1 MKKYFVMFLLS
12 VIAVF
17 AFGQTTDSTAVVTYD
32 FGDSFMEFLKTNL
45 WTLVFV
51 VMYFLSELIG
61 ESEKIPEGS
70 IWRKVVNF
78 LLTLARKKATESPKM
93 KAMKAQMKMEMK
105 ANEPCDTCEEAVE
118 TKETKTPKKKSGK
131 ATKALIVAV
140 LLSSFTIGASAQG
153 VKDAVKGLV
162 KPVTLETINQKQMAK
177 QLRAG
182 SDTLINNDKGVLIL
196 RFGATALGAKTNYSI
211 ADGKFVTSPFTR
223 SGFGLTLSS
232 FMNNEGKVYNNF
244 GFGVYGLFPI
254 TDDPL
259 EQYMSVMA
267 DISAV
272 QLFESFTFNLGIGYD
287 INKNR
292 KASENFFIAPGIKVT
307 F

>member
-1 MKKYFVMFLLS
+1 MKKYFAMFLLF

-17 AFGQTTDSTAVVTYD
+17 TFGQTTDSTAVVTYD

-51 VMYFLSELIG
+51 IMYFLSEWIG

-78 LLTLARKKATESPKM
+78 LLTLARKKATESPKL
-93 KAMKAQMKMEMK
+93 KAMKAQMRMEMK
-105 ANEPCDTCEEAVE
+105 ASEPCDTCETEASP
-118 TKETKTPKKKSGK
+118 KAPKKKSGK

-140 LLSSFTIGASAQG
+140 LLSSFTFGVSAQG
-153 VKDAVKGLV
+153 LKDSFKGLV

-177 QLRAG
+177 QLKAG

-211 ADGKFVTSPFTR
+211 ADSKFITSPFTR
-223 SGFGLTLSS
+223 SGFGLTLSN

-292 KASENFFIAPGIKVT
+292 KASENFFFAPGIKVT